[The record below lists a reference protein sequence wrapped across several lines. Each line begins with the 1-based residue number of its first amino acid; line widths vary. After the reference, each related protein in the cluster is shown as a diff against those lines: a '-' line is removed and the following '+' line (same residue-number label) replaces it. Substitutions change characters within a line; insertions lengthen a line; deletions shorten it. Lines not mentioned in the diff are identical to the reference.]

1 MESPVSKSQILA
13 EVQALICA
21 RLFGTGPWLTCGEAA
36 VQLQR
41 RILQMG
47 LEEQVPGE
55 RETWRNTALGTE
67 LHVDLLCVFLG
78 IFEPFN
84 AAEILAD
91 HGFIDNHEVDRL
103 WDLMHAGN
111 DPEEVL
117 KPVVRAAYRRYLER
131 TPLMKQRMEAEL
143 IFDHPDGRDL
153 AVAELTKQGFDVEI
167 LDWVDECE
175 GVIVSPTVWIKVR
188 GASELGEY
196 EFFNEMARLAQQFS
210 GDVVEAG
217 YADPAQRRRH

>member
-1 MESPVSKSQILA
+1 VTKFEIIAELQTLA
-13 EVQALICA
+13 SA
-21 RLFGTGPWLTCGEAA
+21 RLFGPGPWLAHGKEVCAPLYRKIQE
-36 VQLQR
+36 L
-41 RILQMG
+41 G
-47 LEEQVPGE
+47 LSEPVPGE
-55 RETWRNTALGTE
+55 PNAWRNTALGTE
-67 LHVDLLCVFLG
+67 LDVDLLCVFLG
-78 IFEPFN
+78 FFDEFE
-84 AAEILAD
+84 AAEILAYR
-91 HGFIDNHEVDRL
+91 GFIDNHEVDRL

-153 AVAELTKQGFDVEI
+153 AVAKLTKQGFDVEI

-175 GVIVSPTVWIKVR
+175 GVILSPTVWIKAR
-188 GASELGEY
+188 IWTELDED
-196 EFFNEMARLAQQFS
+196 EFFNEMAHLARQFS

-217 YADPAQRRRH
+217 LADPPRLLH